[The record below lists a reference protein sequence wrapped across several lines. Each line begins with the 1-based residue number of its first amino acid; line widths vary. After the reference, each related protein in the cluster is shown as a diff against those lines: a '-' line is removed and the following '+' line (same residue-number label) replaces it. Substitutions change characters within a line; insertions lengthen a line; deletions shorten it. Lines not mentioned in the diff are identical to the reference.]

1 MSEWFLV
8 FLCIFKDWT
17 WENISANTLPF
28 FGRGW
33 GFFSSTDPKWH
44 HNILF
49 WVDQSIMEGDTSSN
63 PKWHPLL
70 KHLFNCPR
78 IPSGNSILFGVC
90 KNPQKDGNVGNH
102 AILEPLFGIFFVGYC
117 TWYTVKSSFMKTPA
131 ANLNR
136 RKLQVEVE
144 AWTVEVWESKVGS
157 SLDSKV

>member
-1 MSEWFLV
+1 MGRISQQIHCLFSEEAEAF
-8 FLCIFKDWT
+8 
-17 WENISANTLPF
+17 SARLIPSDTTTFYFELINRSWKGTLLRIP
-28 FGRGW
+28 
-33 GFFSSTDPKWH
+33 SDIPC
-44 HNILF
+44 L
-49 WVDQSIMEGDTSSN
+49 SICSIV
-63 PKWHPLL
+63 
-70 KHLFNCPR
+70 PR